1 MNQLI
6 FIGGLGYMKDYPY
19 ERYMRDTRIML
30 IFEGTNEILRLFISL
45 MGIQHAGK
53 ELSGV
58 VKKIRNPFLNP
69 GFALKFIL
77 QESRHR
83 RDNPSLNLKLSG
95 FVHPSLKLSADQLEY
110 CILRL
115 QYGVRVALQRHGKD
129 VVNAQLELQR
139 LADCA
144 MHIYAAFSSLSRASR
159 SYCIGLH
166 NAEYE
171 LNLANAIVIKTQK
184 FVKTQINEIAQGE
197 FGTLDSAYIT
207 IGNKVFEKGGY
218 FAAHPLTKNFV

>member
-1 MNQLI
+1 
-6 FIGGLGYMKDYPY
+6 MKEYPY
-19 ERYMRDTRIML
+19 ERYLRDTRIMM

-45 MGIQHAGK
+45 MGIQHAGI
-53 ELSGV
+53 ELKDV
-58 VKKIRNPFLNP
+58 VKKIRNPFMNP

-77 QESRHR
+77 QDARHR
-83 RDNPSLNLKLSG
+83 SDKPSLNLQLKG
-95 FVHPSLKLSADQLEY
+95 FVHPSLQQSANQLEY

-115 QYGVRVALQRHGKD
+115 QYGVRLALQRHGKD
-129 VVNAQLELQR
+129 IVSAQLELQR

-144 MHIYAAFSSLSRASR
+144 IHIYAAFSSLSRASR

-171 LNLANAIVIKTQK
+171 LNLANAVVIRTHD
-184 FVKTQINEIAQGE
+184 FVKSKISEIAQGE
-197 FGTLDSAYIT
+197 FGTLDSAYMT

>member
-1 MNQLI
+1 
-6 FIGGLGYMKDYPY
+6 MKEYPY
-19 ERYMRDTRIML
+19 ERYLRDTRIMM

-45 MGIQHAGK
+45 MGIQHAGA
-53 ELSGV
+53 ELKDV
-58 VKKIRNPFLNP
+58 VKKIRNPLLNP

-77 QESRHR
+77 QDAHHR
-83 RDNPSLNLKLSG
+83 RDSPSMTLKLSG
-95 FVHPSLKLSADQLEY
+95 FVHPSLKQSADQLEY

-115 QYGVRVALQRHGKD
+115 QYGVRLALQRHGKD
-129 VVNAQLELQR
+129 IVNAQLELQR

-144 MHIYAAFSSLSRASR
+144 IHIYAAFSSLSRASR

-171 LNLANAIVIKTQK
+171 LNLANAIVINTHN
-184 FVKTQINEIAQGE
+184 FVKSKVNEICVGE
-197 FGTLDSAYIT
+197 FGTLDNAYMT